1 MLHATSVRFAVF
13 LFLWLFLPFPS
24 VSFDQG
30 SVESN
35 RKEFLPGANI
45 RHGRGQGGNRE
56 SSSISRWNAIGK
68 NASTRRGAVMISTKH
83 FSRFSL
89 IEGWN
94 VCVCVRE

>member
-24 VSFDQG
+24 VSFGQG
-30 SVESN
+30 CVESN
-35 RKEFLPGANI
+35 RKEFFPGANI
-45 RHGRGQGGNRE
+45 RHGGQGRNRE

-68 NASTRRGAVMISTKH
+68 NTSTRRGTVMINTKH

-94 VCVCVRE
+94 VCVYVRE